1 MSPSSLSP
9 ASDAPLLVSVEDG
22 VARII
27 LNRPERQNAWNQALG
42 RAYFEA
48 LEALARDE
56 RARVIVVSGAGG
68 AFCVG
73 GDQEVLS
80 GIAATGQQS
89 VAATPAFWRPLTIGK
104 PIIAAIA
111 GPCFGLGLQAALTCD
126 IRFAAENA
134 KLSTAYVR
142 RGVSAEM
149 GMSWLLPRI
158 VGVGCAT
165 DLLLSG
171 RVVRAPEALRIGLV
185 SQVFADADLEAEA
198 LAYARIMASQ
208 CSPRAMRTIKGQLY
222 TDLTSDLP
230 SAYGRA
236 IALLEEAFASADFA
250 EGVTSWRDRRPPAF
264 SPLPREL
271 ADLDLD
277 PPPGGSKVGNS

>member
-1 MSPSSLSP
+1 MSQSES
-9 ASDAPLLVSVEDG
+9 PLLVSIEDG
-22 VARII
+22 VARVV
-27 LNRPERQNAWNQALG
+27 LNRPERQNAWNQALS

-56 RARVIVVSGAGG
+56 RARVIVVPGAGG

-73 GDQEVLS
+73 GDQEVL
-80 GIAATGQQS
+80 GDIAEKGEQS
-89 VAATPAFWRPLTIGK
+89 VAGTPVFWRPLTIGK

-111 GPCFGLGLQAALTCD
+111 GPCFGLGLLAALTCD
-126 IRFAAENA
+126 IRFAAEGA

-158 VGVGCAT
+158 VGIGRAT

-171 RVVRAPEALRIGLV
+171 RVVRAPEALQIGLV
-185 SQVFADADLEAEA
+185 SQVFADAELKAQA
-198 LAYARIMASQ
+198 LAYARVMASQ
-208 CSPRAMRTIKGQLY
+208 CSPRAMAVIKGQLY

-236 IALLEEAFASADFA
+236 IGLLEEAFASADFA
-250 EGVTSWRDRRPPAF
+250 EGVRSWRERRPPAF
-264 SPLPREL
+264 APLPAEL
-271 ADLDLD
+271 VDLDLE
-277 PPPGGSKVGNS
+277 PPCGAKEP

>member
-1 MSPSSLSP
+1 MSQSESP
-9 ASDAPLLVSVEDG
+9 VLVSVEDG
-22 VARII
+22 VARVT
-27 LNRPERQNAWNQALG
+27 LNRPERQNAWNQALSH
-42 RAYFEA
+42 AYFEA

-56 RARVIVVSGAGG
+56 HARVIVVSGAGG

-80 GIAATGQQS
+80 GIAEKGEQS
-89 VAATPAFWRPLTIGK
+89 VAGKPAFRRPLAIGK

-111 GPCFGLGLQAALTCD
+111 GPCFGMGLLAALTCD
-126 IRFAAENA
+126 IRFAAENV

-142 RGVSAEM
+142 RGVTAEM

-158 VGVGCAT
+158 VGVGCAA

-185 SQVFADADLEAEA
+185 SQVFADADLEAET

-208 CSPRAMRTIKGQLY
+208 CSPRAMALVKGQLY

-230 SAYGRA
+230 SAYDRA
-236 IALLEEAFASADFA
+236 TGLLEQAFASADFA
-250 EGVTSWRDRRPPAF
+250 EGVRSWSERRAPAF
-264 SPLPREL
+264 PPLPPEL
-271 ADLDLD
+271 VELDLD
-277 PPPGGSKVGNS
+277 PPARGPKV